1 VEYKVGIDPDRVG
14 VLIGKKGE
22 VKRRIEEATNT
33 KIEVDSKSGVV
44 TIKGE
49 SLSDVLTAQNII
61 KAINYGFSPEK
72 ALKLLDPDYNL
83 HVIDV
88 YNYLKKKDEN
98 NLRRVLGRIIGEKG
112 KTRRILEET
121 TNTDI
126 SIYRHYVA
134 AIGLFDDILI
144 LDEAIR
150 KLIMGLPHRVVY
162 EYLYNARSMRKMGL
176 GGW

>member
-1 VEYKVGIDPDRVG
+1 MEYKIGIEPDRLG

-22 VKRRIEEATNT
+22 IKKKIEESTNT
-33 KIEVDSKSGVV
+33 KLIVDSKSGIV
-44 TIKGE
+44 TIEGE
-49 SLSDVLTAQNII
+49 NLTDLMTAQNII

-72 ALKLLDPDYNL
+72 AFKLLDPDYNL
-83 HVIDV
+83 HIIDV
-88 YNYLKKKDEN
+88 YNFMKKRDEN
-98 NLRRVLGRIIGEKG
+98 NLRRILGRIIGEKG

-121 TNTDI
+121 TNTYI

-150 KLIMGLPHRVVY
+150 KLIKGLPHRVVY

-176 GGW
+176 RGW